1 MHDACCACCSACKY
15 VCVCISACVKPSVQ
29 WVYPP
34 FIPHTYSQDAPSAA
48 RVPLEEK
55 RDNNVVQR
63 KLSPP
68 QAGREQVKV
77 SECMSG
83 PSMQKMQ
90 QLDEAPIVESSAM
103 SV

>member
-1 MHDACCACCSACKY
+1 MCMTCVVRAVLCVSTY
-15 VCVCISACVKPSVQ
+15 VCVRMSACVKPSVHS
-29 WVYPP
+29 PS
-34 FIPHTYSQDAPSAA
+34 IPHTCSQDAPSVA

-63 KLSPP
+63 KPSPP
-68 QAGREQVKV
+68 QAGREQVEV